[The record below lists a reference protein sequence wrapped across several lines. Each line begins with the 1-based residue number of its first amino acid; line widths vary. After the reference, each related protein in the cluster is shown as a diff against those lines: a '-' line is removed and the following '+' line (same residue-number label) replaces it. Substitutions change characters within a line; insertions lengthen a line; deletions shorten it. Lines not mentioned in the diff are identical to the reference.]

1 MILHKVRNLHTN
13 DEAGAL
19 IFIDLTKIFVL
30 NEPCMLAFVIGV
42 LTLPMLGMLHESQK
56 NNIDFYVSF

>member
-30 NEPCMLAFVIGV
+30 NEPYMLAFVIGV
-42 LTLPMLGMLHESQK
+42 LTLPMLSRLHESQK
-56 NNIDFYVSF
+56 NNINFYVAF